1 MARNAIDVTRGI
13 LPLGLKAA
21 PRAFKTAILPFCL
34 ARFASNGAGS
44 VPRGKLAFGSNS
56 FTRRYLLQCSASLK
70 GIGVSCEYRGDMK
83 LLV

>member
-21 PRAFKTAILPFCL
+21 PTGVKTAILLYCP
-34 ARFASNGAGS
+34 ARFTSNGAGS

-56 FTRRYLLQCSASLK
+56 FTLNPLLAAVLSGAE
-70 GIGVSCEYRGDMK
+70 GK
-83 LLV
+83 LA